1 MRSKRVEGFT
11 LIEIMIVVVIIGI
24 LASLIVPKVLDRP
37 AQARVSVAKANINA
51 ISEALELYKFD
62 NDLYPTQDQGLQALV
77 TKPNLDPI
85 PKRWRGYLNKVPKD
99 PWGNEYY
106 YIYPGE
112 HGSYDIYC
120 YIENKTNDSDENII
134 GNWDEETENAK
145 Q

>member
-11 LIEIMIVVVIIGI
+11 LIEIMIVVVIIGV

-106 YIYPGE
+106 YVSPGE

-134 GNWDEETENAK
+134 GNWDQEAEDSE

>member
-11 LIEIMIVVVIIGI
+11 LIEIMIVVIII
-24 LASLIVPKVLDRP
+24 AVLASLIVPKVLDRP
-37 AQARVSVAKANINA
+37 TQARISVAKANINA

-77 TKPNLDPI
+77 TKPNLDPT
-85 PKRWRGYLNKVPKD
+85 PKRWRGYLNKLPKD

-106 YIYPGE
+106 YIFPGE
-112 HGSYDIYC
+112 HSNYDIYC
-120 YIENKTNDSDENII
+120 YVEDKSNDNDENII

>member
-11 LIEIMIVVVIIGI
+11 LIEIMIVVIII
-24 LASLIVPKVLDRP
+24 AVLASLIVPKVLDRP
-37 AQARVSVAKANINA
+37 TQAGISVAKANINA

-134 GNWDEETENAK
+134 GNWDEETENSE

>member
-1 MRSKRVEGFT
+1 
-11 LIEIMIVVVIIGI
+11 
-24 LASLIVPKVLDRP
+24 LIVPKVIDRP
-37 AQARVSVAKANINA
+37 AQARISVAKSNINA

-62 NDLYPTQDQGLQALV
+62 NDVYPTQDQGLHALI

-112 HGSYDIYC
+112 HGTYDIYC
-120 YIENKTNDSDENII
+120 YVENKTSDLDENII
-134 GNWDEETENAK
+134 GNWDEETEVSE
-145 Q
+145 